1 MSQTLKTKFTFVNFI
16 IQKVEQYVLVDI
28 LHLNKVCVISKDELF
43 KFLKLLQKGRKIQGP
58 FHTKLP
64 LTESAD

>member
-1 MSQTLKTKFTFVNFI
+1 MSQTLKRMFTFVNFI

-43 KFLKLLQKGRKIQGP
+43 KILKLLQKEKTIQGTV
-58 FHTKLP
+58 HTKLP
-64 LTESAD
+64 LTESGD

>member
-43 KFLKLLQKGRKIQGP
+43 KILKLLQKERKIQGR
-58 FHTKLP
+58 FNTKLP

>member
-1 MSQTLKTKFTFVNFI
+1 MSQTLKTKFTFVDFI
-16 IQKVEQYVLVDI
+16 IQKVELYVLVDI

-43 KFLKLLQKGRKIQGP
+43 KILKLLQKERKIQGR
-58 FHTKLP
+58 FNTKLP